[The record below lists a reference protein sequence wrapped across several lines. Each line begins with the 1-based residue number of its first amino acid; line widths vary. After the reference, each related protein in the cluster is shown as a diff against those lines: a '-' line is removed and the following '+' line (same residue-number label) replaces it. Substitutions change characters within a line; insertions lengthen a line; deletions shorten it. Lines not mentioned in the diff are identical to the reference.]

1 MGKKKKAFLEFE
13 RFGKV
18 RRKWRTKFAKLL
30 ELKIDKLRKNK
41 KAENTES
48 SPPSD
53 MSAPPEKEVVENTP
67 TETVPVKE
75 KPKTTRKRKTPTKK
89 ATPATKKTTS
99 TTRKRRTT
107 KTKPDA

>member
-1 MGKKKKAFLEFE
+1 MGKKKKALLDLK

-18 RRKWRTKFAKLL
+18 RKKWESKFAKFLNL
-30 ELKIDKLRKNK
+30 Q
-41 KAENTES
+41 S
-48 SPPSD
+48 SPQKKE
-53 MSAPPEKEVVENTP
+53 EKSIDEVPHPVEEEKIQEEEPVIDTP
-67 TETVPVKE
+67 KVEE